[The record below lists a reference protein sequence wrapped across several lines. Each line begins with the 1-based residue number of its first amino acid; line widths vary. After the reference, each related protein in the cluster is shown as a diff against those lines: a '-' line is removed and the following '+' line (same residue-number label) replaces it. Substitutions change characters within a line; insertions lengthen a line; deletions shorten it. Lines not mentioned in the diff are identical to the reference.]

1 MLKTRIITELFKTA
15 QHPVVLVK
23 DDTAEWHNPPFAAL
37 SEDNRLRLIDHA
49 VNSEPGPLLLDGYLF
64 ESLSAKQ
71 QRLIIGTP
79 YARHA
84 NEKQLI
90 RNLLPA
96 LAEGG
101 DPWLT
106 TASVLGPL
114 LSWNHCAAIKH
125 KSASTDE
132 LLGHWHAGKLCA
144 PEQLPLSGS
153 ATAEL
158 YGGSSEQLILSAPVE
173 RYPQDSL
180 FRHDKPAMAIMQRV
194 ELTGGQAV
202 GNLCVWGTPAADNL
216 SRSARLLAIA
226 ADLLASHLE
235 LNGRSPDKAIPAP
248 LDHPVDELTGLPGRA
263 AFDATLEAF
272 EEHYRHYR
280 QNCEM
285 AMLDINGLSS
295 INQLKGTAFGDD
307 LLRHFAQKLS
317 QICRPE
323 DRVFRFGGDE
333 FVVLMPYRQEP
344 PPLQQRLNQIER
356 EMRELPE
363 LDRFSASAGI
373 ANLSETG
380 GSSDDLMLLSDRRLQ
395 QAKAARNETQGT
407 DNAQ

>member
-1 MLKTRIITELFKTA
+1 MKTRIITELFKTA
-15 QHPVVLVK
+15 QHPVALVK
-23 DDTAEWHNPPFAAL
+23 DDTAEWHNPPFATL
-37 SEDNRLRLIDHA
+37 SEDNRQRLIDHA
-49 VNSEPGPLLLDGYLF
+49 VRGEPGPLLLDGYLF

-71 QRLIIGTP
+71 QHLIIGAPCT
-79 YARHA
+79 RSDS
-84 NEKQLI
+84 EKQMI

-101 DPWLT
+101 DPWLA

-114 LSWNHCAAIKH
+114 LSWDHCAAIKH

-144 PEQLPLSGS
+144 PEQLPLPGT

-158 YGGSSEQLILSAPVE
+158 YGGSEQLLLSDPVE

-180 FRHDKPAMAIMQRV
+180 FRHDRPAMAIMQRV
-194 ELTGGQAV
+194 DLTGGQAV
-202 GNLCVWGTPAADNL
+202 GTLCVWGTPDADSL
-216 SRSARLLAIA
+216 PLATRLLAIA
-226 ADLLASHLE
+226 ADLLACHLE
-235 LNGRSPDKAIPAP
+235 LNERSPGKAIPTP
-248 LDHPVDELTGLPGRA
+248 LDHPVDALTGLPGRA

-272 EEHYRHYR
+272 EEHYRHYG

-295 INQLKGTAFGDD
+295 INLLKGTAFGDEV
-307 LLRHFAQKLS
+307 LRRFAQELS

-333 FVVLMPYRQEP
+333 FVVLMPYRHEP
-344 PPLQQRLNQIER
+344 PPLQQRLNQIEQ

-380 GSSDDLMLLSDRRLQ
+380 GSSDNLMLLSDRRLQ